1 MRGCG
6 LHRLPG
12 GQQLGWA
19 RVRLLHVPGLA
30 SSVQGYH
37 KYIEMDERNP
47 IPPPGGEYIPPPPPP
62 IYPVTSDIPP
72 QSPYHYSPAPASKT
86 NRGLLG
92 GLAALLIGAFAY
104 GKYALLVLVKVP
116 ALLTLGTALVSVA
129 AYSFLGGPWFAVG
142 LVLMIFV
149 HEMGHVVE
157 IRRQGMHATAPIFIP
172 FLGAAIFQ
180 RSHAQSPMRQA
191 QIGIAGPIAGT
202 IGATVAFVLYG
213 STHWTV
219 LLLWAYFGFLIN
231 LFNLI
236 PFGMLDGGW
245 ILAPVSKWIQVAG
258 LLVLAG
264 LFLAGI
270 ISPLVI
276 IIVVLGL
283 PVVLQRFRNPAMD
296 HYLTSEPAAQRYAM
310 GGAWLGLVAYLAFFF
325 YQSEQMLTPFL
336 R

>member
-1 MRGCG
+1 
-6 LHRLPG
+6 
-12 GQQLGWA
+12 
-19 RVRLLHVPGLA
+19 
-30 SSVQGYH
+30 
-37 KYIEMDERNP
+37 MDERNSY
-47 IPPPGGEYIPPPPPP
+47 PPQGGDFSPPPPPM
-62 IYPVTSDIPP
+62 YPVMSDIPP
-72 QSPYHYSPAPASKT
+72 DSPHHVSAVPVSNR

-92 GLAALLIGAFAY
+92 GLGALLVAAFAY
-104 GKYALLVLVKVP
+104 GKYALLILVKVP
-116 ALLTLGTALVSVA
+116 FLLTAGTALVSVV

-157 IRRQGMHATAPIFIP
+157 IRRQGMAATAPIFIP

-213 STHWTV
+213 QTHWVV
-219 LLLWAYFGFLIN
+219 LLLWAYYGFLIN
-231 LFNLI
+231 LFNMI

-245 ILAPVSKWIQVAG
+245 ILAPTSKWVQVAG
-258 LLVLAG
+258 LAALAYG
-264 LFLAGI
+264 WVVGF

-276 IIVVLGL
+276 IILILGL
-283 PVVLQRFRNPAMD
+283 PMVWQRFRNPALD
-296 HYLTSEPAAQRYAM
+296 AYLTSGSAGPRIAM
-310 GGAWLGLVAYLAFFF
+310 GLAWLALVAYLAFFF
-325 YQSEQMLTPFL
+325 LQSEHMLTPFL

>member
-1 MRGCG
+1 
-6 LHRLPG
+6 
-12 GQQLGWA
+12 
-19 RVRLLHVPGLA
+19 
-30 SSVQGYH
+30 
-37 KYIEMDERNP
+37 MDERNP
-47 IPPPGGEYIPPPPPP
+47 IPPEGGEYIPPPPPP
-62 IYPVTSDIPP
+62 SYPVTSDIPP
-72 QSPYHYSPAPASKT
+72 QSPHHYSPAPVPKR

-92 GLAALLIGAFAY
+92 GLAALLLGALAY
-104 GKYALLVLVKVP
+104 GKYALLVIFKVP
-116 ALLTLGTALVSVA
+116 ALATLGTALVSVA

-157 IRRQGMHATAPIFIP
+157 IRRQGMQATAPIFIP

-191 QIGIAGPIAGT
+191 QIGIAGPVAGT
-202 IGATVAFVLYG
+202 IGATAALVLYG
-213 STHWTV
+213 STHWVV
-219 LLLWAYFGFLIN
+219 LLMWAYYGFLIN
-231 LFNLI
+231 LFNMI

-258 LLVLAG
+258 LAVLAFLWVDG
-264 LFLAGI
+264 L

-283 PVVLQRFRNPAMD
+283 PIVFQRFRNRAMD
-296 HYLTSEPAAQRYAM
+296 AYLTSGPAGPRYAM
-310 GGAWLGLVAYLAFFF
+310 GAAWLGLVAYLSFFF
-325 YQSEQMLTPFL
+325 FQTEQMLGPFL

>member
-1 MRGCG
+1 M
-6 LHRLPG
+6 
-12 GQQLGWA
+12 
-19 RVRLLHVPGLA
+19 
-30 SSVQGYH
+30 
-37 KYIEMDERNP
+37 
-47 IPPPGGEYIPPPPPP
+47 
-62 IYPVTSDIPP
+62 
-72 QSPYHYSPAPASKT
+72 
-86 NRGLLG
+86 G
-92 GLAALLIGAFAY
+92 GLAALLIAAFAY
-104 GKYALLVLVKVP
+104 GKYALLVIVKIP

-129 AYSFLGGPWFAVG
+129 AYSMVPGIGPWVAVG

-157 IRRQGMHATAPIFIP
+157 IRRQGMQATAPIFIP

-202 IGATVAFVLYG
+202 IGATAALVLYN
-213 STHWTV
+213 STGWVV
-219 LLLWAYFGFLIN
+219 LLIWAYYGFLIN
-231 LFNLI
+231 LFNMI

-258 LLVLAG
+258 LVVLAG
-264 LFLAGI
+264 LFLTGT

-283 PVVLQRFRNPAMD
+283 PVVIQRFRNPAHD
-296 HYLTSEPAAQRYAM
+296 AYLTSGPAAPRYAM
-310 GGAWLGLVAYLAFFF
+310 GAAWLGLVAYLSFFF
-325 YQSEQMLTPFL
+325 FQTEQMLGPFL